1 MCREVDPSGPLATLR
16 KLLLSEESIASFKRW
31 IIDYWYA
38 VAAIIGVV
46 IALLVSTI
54 LNYLRL
60 YTDVSNLLNVYQEIV
75 DFGEDCLE
83 SLSR

>member
-1 MCREVDPSGPLATLR
+1 MFQMCREVDPSGPLATLR

-46 IALLVSTI
+46 IALLVSF
-54 LNYLRL
+54 NYKYNMLH
-60 YTDVSNLLNVYQEIV
+60 TK
-75 DFGEDCLE
+75 
-83 SLSR
+83 LSKFIAV